1 MSERMSV
8 NEVVELTGI
17 SKSTLYNLM
26 DTGQADL
33 GAVIR
38 SKGKNTYVF
47 FRPKVERFV
56 QGECDISQYKEMV
69 ASVKMMN
76 YLLTHAINSL
86 PEGPQILRSVA
97 AVAAGDGECMN

>member
-8 NEVVELTGI
+8 NEVVDLTGI
-17 SKSTLYNLM
+17 SKTTLYHLM

-33 GAVIR
+33 GAIIR
-38 SKGKNTYVF
+38 SKEKNTYVF

-76 YLLTHAINSL
+76 YLLTNAILSL
-86 PEGPQILRSVA
+86 PEGNQILRSVA
-97 AVAAGDGECMN
+97 DMAAGDG